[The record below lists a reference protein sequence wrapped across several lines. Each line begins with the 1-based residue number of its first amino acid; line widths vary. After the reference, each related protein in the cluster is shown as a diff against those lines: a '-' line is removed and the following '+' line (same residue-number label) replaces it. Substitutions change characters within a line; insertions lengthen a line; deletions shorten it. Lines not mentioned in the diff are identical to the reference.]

1 MSVLITENNNT
12 IQVSTFI
19 NSLETTASSPNN
31 ILTESNTTNI
41 SVLSS
46 ANNITINGS
55 VIISSDI
62 IDLDEHIDDR
72 VSLLLQAGN
81 YINLNY
87 DDNLNRLTINATGLQ
102 TSGNYSLVGHSH
114 QISDVSGLQTALD
127 NKQPSGIYASGIHY
141 HTSSD
146 ITNFN
151 SSVSGIISA
160 AIIEYPQLSNNTNEL
175 LNIVKRTARAWI
187 NFNGTGTIAIRS
199 SFGISSII
207 DNNVGDYTINF
218 SVPFASTNYSFV
230 TWARDYN
237 TDNTIINNL
246 GARSNTTKTV
256 SSIRLIF
263 SNDNNAVNYDSPECN
278 IIFFGA

>member
-19 NSLETTASSPNN
+19 NSLETTTSSSNN

-46 ANNITINGS
+46 ANNITVNGS
-55 VIISSDI
+55 VITSSDI
-62 IDLDEHIDDR
+62 TDLDENIDDR

-87 DDNLNRLTINATGLQ
+87 NDINNQLTISATGLL
-102 TSGNYSLVGHSH
+102 SP
-114 QISDVSGLQTALD
+114 VS
-127 NKQPSGIYASGIHY
+127 
-141 HTSSD
+141 
-146 ITNFN
+146 
-151 SSVSGIISA
+151 
-160 AIIEYPQLSNNTNEL
+160 IIEYPQLSNDTNEL

-187 NFNGTGTIAIRS
+187 NFNGTGTISIRS

-218 SVPFASTNYSFV
+218 SVPFANTNYSFV

>member
-12 IQVSTFI
+12 IHVSSFI
-19 NSLETTASSPNN
+19 NSLETTTSSSNS

-46 ANNITINGS
+46 ANNITVNGS
-55 VIISSDI
+55 VITSSDI
-62 IDLDEHIDDR
+62 TDLDENIDDR

-87 DDNLNRLTINATGLQ
+87 NDINNQLTISAIGLQ
-102 TSGNYSLVGHSH
+102 QSGNYSLVGH
-114 QISDVSGLQTALD
+114 T
-127 NKQPSGIYASGIHY
+127 
-141 HTSSD
+141 HTIGD
-146 ITNFN
+146 ITDFDSHTHTIGDITDFN
-151 SSVSGIISA
+151 SSVSGIISTA
-160 AIIEYPQLSNNTNEL
+160 TIEYPQLSNNINEL

-187 NFNGTGTIAIRS
+187 NFNGTGIISIRS

-218 SVPFASTNYSFV
+218 SVPFANTNYSFV

-246 GARSNTTKTV
+246 GARSNTTKTT